1 MQDESSPVERAMA
14 MNGKVTAQDL
24 EQELEQMCSDIAGEP
39 RVKGC
44 GIANRAPTAKEGRAN
59 LLVEVQT
66 EDAWL
71 FLSFNDRSAR
81 RSLTV
86 RIDATNVAAL
96 ISMLSLA
103 DVKQVDS
110 KCYVDGEVQVSRA

>member
-1 MQDESSPVERAMA
+1 MQDESSPIERAMA
-14 MNGKVTAQDL
+14 LNGKVTAEDL
-24 EQELEQMCSDIAGEP
+24 ALELEQLAGEP

-44 GIANRAPTAKEGRAN
+44 GIANRAPATKEGRAN

-81 RSLTV
+81 RSMTV
-86 RIDATNVAAL
+86 RIDITNVGAL

>member
-1 MQDESSPVERAMA
+1 MQDESSPIEQAMA
-14 MNGKVTAQDL
+14 LNGTVTAEDL
-24 EQELEQMCSDIAGEP
+24 ALELEHLGGEP

-44 GIANRAPTAKEGRAN
+44 GIAKRAPTTKEGRAN
-59 LLVEVQT
+59 LLVEVQA

-81 RSLTV
+81 KSLTV
-86 RIDATNVAAL
+86 RIDATNVGAI

-103 DVKQVDS
+103 EANQIDS